1 MASMRSLLRTCST
14 LLAAK
19 EERDE
24 EVARLS
30 ILIAM
35 AGKYFRQDELHSL
48 FCHVAPMTHKLH
60 LGPETEMMLCSVSE
74 RELSQAARAY
84 ALPQGLRS
92 HLARH
97 N

>member
-35 AGKYFRQDELHSL
+35 AGKYFRQDEL
-48 FCHVAPMTHKLH
+48 V
-60 LGPETEMMLCSVSE
+60 
-74 RELSQAARAY
+74 
-84 ALPQGLRS
+84 
-92 HLARH
+92 
-97 N
+97 